1 MISPA
6 TVVDYIAFFENLTP
20 DDLDRFDSVFAA
32 DARFR
37 DPFNDARGVA
47 AVRRVF
53 EKMFADVEDHSF
65 KVLDHAVAGNRA
77 YLNWEF
83 RITPRG
89 KTRGQRRVWLIE
101 GMSTVD
107 FGDDGKVTAHIDF
120 YDAAG
125 QIYEKIPLLGAIL
138 RMVRQRI
145 AA

>member
-1 MISPA
+1 MVSNVA
-6 TVVDYIAFFENLTP
+6 VADYISFFENLTP
-20 DDLDRFDSVFAA
+20 ADLERFEQVFAP

-53 EKMFADVEDHSF
+53 EKMFADIDSHKF
-65 KVLDHAVAGNRA
+65 KVLDHAVAGDRA

-83 RITPRG
+83 QLTPRG
-89 KTRGQRRVWLIE
+89 KSKIWPIK
-101 GMSTVD
+101 GMSVIV
-107 FGDDGKVTAHIDF
+107 FREDGKVTAHIDH

-125 QIYEKIPLLGAIL
+125 QIYEKIPVIGAVL
-138 RMVRQRI
+138 RRLRRRI